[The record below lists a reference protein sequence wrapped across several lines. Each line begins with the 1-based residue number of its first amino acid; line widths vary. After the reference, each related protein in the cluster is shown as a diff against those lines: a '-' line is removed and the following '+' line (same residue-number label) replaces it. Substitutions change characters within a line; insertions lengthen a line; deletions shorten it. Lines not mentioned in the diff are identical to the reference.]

1 VTDCGRL
8 RPVGAG
14 SRAALGDG
22 YVAAVDAS
30 LAPLHPARPV
40 RVANMGVT
48 TVVARA
54 DYQRGYID
62 FNAQPSPHIYPIDS
76 IGVTDNWSLLALR
89 PEWLAMMVGINDV
102 WRQFDGADSA
112 AAVMPGEFR
121 RTYEGLILR
130 APPRLAG
137 LVLMTPFY
145 VQHLLSDPM
154 RRRTDEYGAIVR
166 ELASRHGALLV
177 DTQAAVDR
185 ALAREDFRSIAADR
199 VHPTQA
205 GHGII
210 ARAFLRAIGV
220 TPGPRR

>member
-1 VTDCGRL
+1 MKIAPGARLLFIGDSVTDCGRL

-40 RVANMGVT
+40 RVANMGVSGD
-48 TVVARA
+48 TVRDIASRWDGDV
-54 DYQRGYID
+54 
-62 FNAQPSPHIYPIDS
+62 
-76 IGVTDNWSLLALR
+76 LALR

-177 DTQAAVDR
+177 DTQAAVNR

>member
-1 VTDCGRL
+1 VKIAPGARLLFIGDSVTDCGRL

-40 RVANMGVT
+40 RVANMGVSGD
-48 TVVARA
+48 TVRDIASRWDGDV
-54 DYQRGYID
+54 
-62 FNAQPSPHIYPIDS
+62 
-76 IGVTDNWSLLALR
+76 LALR

>member
-1 VTDCGRL
+1 VKIAPGARLLFIGDSVTDCGRL
-8 RPVGAG
+8 RPVGTG
-14 SRAALGDG
+14 SRDALGDG
-22 YVAAVDAS
+22 YVAAVDAA

-40 RVANMGVT
+40 RVANMGVSGD
-48 TVVARA
+48 TVRDIASRW
-54 DYQRGYID
+54 
-62 FNAQPSPHIYPIDS
+62 DS
-76 IGVTDNWSLLALR
+76 DVLALG
-89 PEWLAMMVGINDV
+89 PEWLAVMVGINDV

-121 RTYEGLILR
+121 RTYEGLIQR
-130 APPRLAG
+130 APSRLAG
-137 LVLMTPFY
+137 LVLMTPFC
-145 VQHLLSDPM
+145 VQQLRGDPM